1 MVKPK
6 SAGELIAS
14 LKEEREEVFGRYERL
29 SSFLRNLNVEKG
41 EGIVYGDGLM
51 LMQSNI
57 LELYLWVLD
66 ARIKLAA
73 RSLN

>member
-1 MVKPK
+1 MEKVK

-29 SSFLRNLNVEKG
+29 SAFLRNLNVEKG

-66 ARIKLAA
+66 ARIKLAT

>member
-1 MVKPK
+1 MEKVK

-29 SSFLRNLNVEKG
+29 SFLRNPNVEKG

-66 ARIKLAA
+66 ARIKLAT

>member
-1 MVKPK
+1 MEKVK
-6 SAGELIAS
+6 SAGEFIAS

-41 EGIVYGDGLM
+41 EGIVYGDGLL

>member
-1 MVKPK
+1 MAKVK